1 MLISTAPLVT
11 LDSLKLGYETIL
23 RERCLGVIPITE
35 FDFPIW
41 RSVNVSNS
49 WNVKMNFP
57 DFTNTRSQDLPSTYH
72 DAGQWIWLDVEQF
85 KTEPNIWGIINSL
98 GQKLAL
104 PVFNHQTNSYDWG
117 PYKQPL
123 VPSKFNIPEPAL
135 AFDTAPKLDACLVPA
150 VGIDLKGN
158 RIGWGHGYF
167 DRLLSINIPIRMGVI
182 FNQQIIKPPITPN
195 KWDVPLTHIL
205 TESGIINTSK

>member
-1 MLISTAPLVT
+1 MNKQSIRETLINSITQLPFEYKNNASQQIANHLE
-11 LDSLKLGYETIL
+11 DWLKTQNINHIG
-23 RERCLGVIPITE
+23 GFVP
-35 FDFPIW
+35 
-41 RSVNVSNS
+41 
-49 WNVKMNFP
+49 
-57 DFTNTRSQDLPSTYH
+57 Q
-72 DAGQWIWLDVEQF
+72 Q
-85 KTEPNIWGIINSL
+85 TEPNIWGIINSL

-104 PVFNHQTNSYDWG
+104 PVFNHQTNCYDWG
-117 PYKQPL
+117 PYKRPL

-167 DRLLSINIPIRMGVI
+167 DRLRSINIPIRMGVI

-195 KWDVPLTHIL
+195 NWDIPLTHIL

>member
-1 MLISTAPLVT
+1 MTQKNQFRQALIKEIK
-11 LDSLKLGYETIL
+11 SLKASKHTAFSQQIAKHLEDWLRTQTINHI
-23 RERCLGVIPITE
+23 GGFVP
-35 FDFPIW
+35 
-41 RSVNVSNS
+41 
-49 WNVKMNFP
+49 
-57 DFTNTRSQDLPSTYH
+57 Q
-72 DAGQWIWLDVEQF
+72 Q
-85 KTEPNIWGIINSL
+85 TEPNIWGIINSL

-104 PVFNHQTNSYDWG
+104 PVFNHQTNCYDWG

-135 AFDTAPKLDACLVPA
+135 AFDPTPKLDACLVPA

-195 KWDVPLTHIL
+195 NWDVPLTHIL
-205 TESGIINTSK
+205 TESGIINTPK